1 VTINR
6 TVLLAIVVPLS
17 LGATGSLACA
27 QQAAP
32 PPAEASIGF
41 GGAAGLGIPAPLVAF
56 RLSARMGSRAG
67 VDVDGGRVGPEPYFA
82 AQLRVLRHPR
92 GPSGRSL
99 YFIFGATHIPS
110 SIRTEF
116 RFPDQTVVQVMPVS
130 GLGAQLGVGWDWL
143 SKGGVRGGIEAVTG
157 GSEMVGPRL
166 FIRAFVLWGPGRR

>member
-6 TVLLAIVVPLS
+6 TVVVAILVSLS
-17 LGATGSLACA
+17 LGATPSLACA

-32 PPAEASIGF
+32 LPAEASGF
-41 GGAAGLGIPAPLVAF
+41 GGAAGVGIPAPLVAF
-56 RLSARMGSRAG
+56 RLSARMGLRAG
-67 VDVDGGRVGPEPYFA
+67 LDVDGGRVGSEPYFA

-110 SIRTEF
+110 SIRAEF
-116 RFPDQTVVQVMPVS
+116 RFPDQTVVQVTPVS

-143 SKGGVRGGIEAVTG
+143 SKGGVRGGVEAVTG
-157 GSEMVGPRL
+157 GSETVGPRL
-166 FIRAFVLWGPGRR
+166 FIRSFVVWGPGRR